1 MKYTVGHE
9 ITNIIVRFADDR
21 RRKLIMAGAP
31 EIVIK
36 PCDDLVTKAHENV
49 AKLVGGMSRKYK
61 GVADEEIIEAIQFI
75 QTTGDYYKEGKQ
87 DTRIFRFVTESGIYY
102 YDTFDRKIEKVN
114 EDGLQYGLSVRVSE
128 KDFEK

>member
-1 MKYTVGHE
+1 MKYTVGQE
-9 ITNIIVRFADDR
+9 ITNIIVRFVDDR

-36 PCDDLVTKAHENV
+36 SCDDLATKAQENV

-75 QTTGDYYKEGKQ
+75 QTMGYYYKEGKKE
-87 DTRIFRFVTESGIYY
+87 TKIFRFVTESGIYY
-102 YDTFDRKIEKVN
+102 YDAFDRKAVWTECK
-114 EDGLQYGLSVRVSE
+114 GQR
-128 KDFEK
+128 KRF